1 LAERVRAELSADFSS
16 DKPIRIT
23 RAPGRLDVMGG
34 IADYSGS
41 LVCELPLERSTA
53 VAIQE
58 RDDRQLQIFAFNLF
72 DEHKPFTFRVPLAAL
87 VEQPIEMLR
96 RDLSEPGRHWA
107 AYVVGCLVAL
117 QHRDR
122 AVERM
127 TRGIN
132 VAIYSTVPSG
142 AGVSSSAALEVAT
155 MVNLVA
161 HLELNLE
168 PVEIAK
174 ACQWAENHIAG
185 APCGLMD
192 QMTSCLGQRG
202 MLLRMVCQ
210 PSELKPMLKLPEGI
224 RALGISSGRSHSI
237 AGDAYRRTRVAS
249 FMGHRI
255 IVEAMRTLAARSGRE
270 LIADPTG
277 GYLANVDPDDY
288 KRFFRPLV
296 PEEMRGQAFVDAH
309 GPIADTAT
317 QVDPATTYL
326 IRHATDHHVLEARRV
341 RRFVEFLEAA
351 ASKPVSE
358 RKLDLDR
365 AGHLMYASHQ
375 SYGMDAFLGDEN
387 CDLLMDMV
395 RRRKSLGFHGARISG
410 GGCGGTV
417 AVLANTGAKVDEAVG
432 QVIEEYRQRTG
443 LAAEAFLESGDG
455 ACGL

>member
-1 LAERVRAELSADFSS
+1 
-16 DKPIRIT
+16 
-23 RAPGRLDVMGG
+23 MGG

-41 LVCELPLERSTA
+41 LVCELPLGRATA

-58 RDDRQLQIFAFNLF
+58 RDDRQLQIFSFNLF

-87 VEQPIEMLR
+87 VEQPIEKLR

-107 AYVVGCLVAL
+107 AYVVGCLIAL
-117 QHRDR
+117 QHRER
-122 AVERM
+122 AIERM
-127 TRGIN
+127 AQGIN
-132 VAIYSTVPSG
+132 VAVYSTVPLG

-161 HLELNLE
+161 HLQLKLE
-168 PVEIAK
+168 PIEIAK
-174 ACQWAENHIAG
+174 ACHWAENHIAG

-192 QMTSCLGQRG
+192 QMTSCMGQRG

-210 PSELKPMLKLPEGI
+210 PGELQPMLKLPEGI

-249 FMGHRI
+249 FMGQRI

-277 GYLANVDPDDY
+277 GYLANVDADDY

-296 PEEMRGQAFVDAH
+296 PEEMTGQAFADAY
-309 GPIADTAT
+309 GPTADSAT
-317 QVDPATTYL
+317 QLDPATTYL
-326 IRHATDHHVLEARRV
+326 IRHATDHHILEARRV
-341 RRFVEFLEAA
+341 RRFAEFLESAA
-351 ASKPVSE
+351 IKPINE

-387 CDLLMDMV
+387 CDLLVEMV
-395 RRRKSLGFHGARISG
+395 RRRKPLGFHGARISG

-417 AVLANTGAKVDEAVG
+417 AVLANAGAKIDETVARI
-432 QVIEEYRQRTG
+432 IEEYRQGTG
-443 LAAEAFLESGDG
+443 LAAEAFLESGNG
-455 ACGL
+455 ACRP